1 MAINIPKE
9 DLLAYFTEK
18 SSDPHAGIVIY
29 GLESPDG
36 ELQIYVDHQNDLV
49 GLSLT
54 TPMGTAIN
62 VVLYNITSA
71 PCKREDG
78 TVKFYFYQGSRPDPI
93 AEIMVDPSVYINVDV
108 QS

>member
-1 MAINIPKE
+1 
-9 DLLAYFTEK
+9 
-18 SSDPHAGIVIY
+18 
-29 GLESPDG
+29 
-36 ELQIYVDHQNDLV
+36 VDHHNDLI

-93 AEIMVDPSVYINVDV
+93 AEMMVEPSVYINVDV

>member
-1 MAINIPKE
+1 MAINIHKE

-18 SSDPHAGIVIY
+18 SSDVHAGIIIY
-29 GLESPDG
+29 GLEASDSVVQ
-36 ELQIYVDHQNDLV
+36 LYVDHQNDLI

-93 AEIMVDPSVYINVDV
+93 AEMMIEPSVYINVDV

>member
-1 MAINIPKE
+1 MAINIHKE

-18 SSDPHAGIVIY
+18 NSDPHAGIVIY
-29 GLESPDG
+29 ALESSDG
-36 ELQIYVDHQNDLV
+36 ELQIYVDHHNDLI

-93 AEIMVDPSVYINVDV
+93 AEMMVEPSVYINVDV

>member
-1 MAINIPKE
+1 MAINIEKE
-9 DLLAYFTEK
+9 DLLTYFVEK

-29 GLESPDG
+29 ALESSDSV
-36 ELQIYVDHQNDLV
+36 LQLYVDHQNDLI

-54 TPMGTAIN
+54 TPAGTAIN

-71 PCKREDG
+71 PCKREEG
-78 TVKFYFYQGSRPDPI
+78 TIKFYFYQGSRPDPI
-93 AEIMVDPSVYINVDV
+93 AEMMVDPSVYINVDV